1 MPGLSDNLTSR
12 LPFPIV
18 LTFAGDL
25 EIPAAEIPITLRHS
39 MQQVNLTNAVNTVL
53 AVGGSQVNAAA
64 NLMIGSLNLAD
75 AQLNGLK
82 SITMQTPVLVEYT
95 EAILMRTLGYTNV
108 FYPVF
113 ESFTTELDSMLA
125 RKVTQIV
132 KIDGMPSLL

>member
-1 MPGLSDNLTSR
+1 
-12 LPFPIV
+12 
-18 LTFAGDL
+18 
-25 EIPAAEIPITLRHS
+25 
-39 MQQVNLTNAVNTVL
+39 
-53 AVGGSQVNAAA
+53 
-64 NLMIGSLNLAD
+64 MIGSLNLAD

-82 SITMQTPVLVEYT
+82 SITMQTPVLVEYA

-113 ESFTTELDSMLA
+113 ESFTTESGSVLA